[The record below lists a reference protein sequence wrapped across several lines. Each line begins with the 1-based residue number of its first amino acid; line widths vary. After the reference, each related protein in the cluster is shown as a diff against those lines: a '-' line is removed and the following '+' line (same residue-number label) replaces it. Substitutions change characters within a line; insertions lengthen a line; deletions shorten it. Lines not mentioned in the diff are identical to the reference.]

1 MASACIKSLKKVF
14 ETERCE
20 KKPLKTAC
28 LAVESGGTFKVT
40 WVSMTLMRHLIER
53 VLELTEAETS
63 SPAPTAPPPGE
74 GSEVELQALLESLQ
88 PRIRVYGVGGAGCN
102 AIGRLSEEG
111 LFENSYVTGYAINTD
126 AQALLMSPIE
136 EKVLIGRTARGRGA
150 GGDPTKGEAA
160 ALESELALR
169 RITND
174 TQLAII
180 TAGMGG
186 GSGTGAAGQIA
197 RLAKQ
202 QGAMT
207 IAVVTYPFQSEGA
220 LRKQNAE
227 WGLERLREHCDTILV
242 IPNERLL
249 EIEGVK
255 DLPISSAFRVGDEL
269 LVRSIT
275 GVAELLTIDGM
286 VNLDFEDL
294 RSVINF
300 GSGVAMIGLGAASG
314 PGRAEAATMEALH
327 SPLLDIDTSDARG
340 ALINVVGGANLTLGE
355 AERCAKIIKDQIS
368 PHAQIIWG
376 AAVKEELEEEI
387 RVMLVLTGVK
397 SEQIH
402 GASENRQLRALRNQ
416 QIEFV
421 N

>member
-1 MASACIKSLKKVF
+1 
-14 ETERCE
+14 
-20 KKPLKTAC
+20 
-28 LAVESGGTFKVT
+28 
-40 WVSMTLMRHLIER
+40 MRHLIDR
-53 VLELTEAETS
+53 VLELSEEEQVKITPS
-63 SPAPTAPPPGE
+63 DIPPGQGNE
-74 GSEVELQALLESLQ
+74 EELKALLESLQ
-88 PRIRVYGVGGAGCN
+88 PRIRVYGAGGAGCN
-102 AIGRLSEEG
+102 AVSRLTEEG
-111 LFENSYVTGYAINTD
+111 LFDSSYVTGYAINTD
-126 AQALLMSPIE
+126 AQALLMSPLE

-160 ALESELALR
+160 ALESEMVLR

-186 GSGTGAAGQIA
+186 GSGTGAAGHIA

-207 IAVVTYPFQSEGA
+207 IAVVTYPFKSEGS

-255 DLPISSAFRVGDEL
+255 DLPIASAFRVGDEL

-275 GVAELLTIDGM
+275 GVTELLTTDGM

-294 RSVINF
+294 KAVIKS
-300 GSGVAMIGLGAASG
+300 GSGVAMIGLGASSATN
-314 PGRAEAATMEALH
+314 RAEEATLEALH
-327 SPLLDIDTSDARG
+327 SPLLELDTSDARG
-340 ALINVVGGANLTLGE
+340 ALINVVGGPTLTLGE
-355 AERCAKIIKDQIS
+355 AERCAHIIQEKIS
-368 PHAQIIWG
+368 PHAKIIWG
-376 AAVKEELEEEI
+376 AAVDENLGDEI

-402 GASENRQLRALRNQ
+402 GSSENRQMRALRNKS
-416 QIEFV
+416 IEFV

>member
-1 MASACIKSLKKVF
+1 
-14 ETERCE
+14 
-20 KKPLKTAC
+20 
-28 LAVESGGTFKVT
+28 
-40 WVSMTLMRHLIER
+40 MRHLIDR
-53 VLELTEAETS
+53 VLELSEEEQVKITPS
-63 SPAPTAPPPGE
+63 DIPPGQ
-74 GSEVELQALLESLQ
+74 GSEEELKALLESLQ
-88 PRIRVYGVGGAGCN
+88 PRIRVYGAGGAGCN
-102 AIGRLSEEG
+102 AVSRLSEEG
-111 LFENSYVTGYAINTD
+111 LFDSSYVTGYAINTD
-126 AQALLMSPIE
+126 AQALLMSPLE

-160 ALESELALR
+160 ALESEMVLR

-186 GSGTGAAGQIA
+186 GSGTGAAGHIA

-207 IAVVTYPFQSEGA
+207 IAVVTYPFKSEGS

-255 DLPISSAFRVGDEL
+255 DLPIASAFRVGDEL

-275 GVAELLTIDGM
+275 GVTELLTTDGM

-294 RSVINF
+294 KAVIKS
-300 GSGVAMIGLGAASG
+300 GSGVAMIGLGASSATN
-314 PGRAEAATMEALH
+314 RAEEATLEALH
-327 SPLLDIDTSDARG
+327 SPLLELDTSDARG
-340 ALINVVGGANLTLGE
+340 ALINVVGGPTLTLGE
-355 AERCAKIIKDQIS
+355 AERCAHIIQEKIS
-368 PHAQIIWG
+368 PHAKIIWG
-376 AAVKEELEEEI
+376 AAVDDNLGDEI

-402 GASENRQLRALRNQ
+402 GSSENRQMRALRNKS
-416 QIEFV
+416 IEFV

>member
-1 MASACIKSLKKVF
+1 
-14 ETERCE
+14 
-20 KKPLKTAC
+20 
-28 LAVESGGTFKVT
+28 
-40 WVSMTLMRHLIER
+40 MRHLIER
-53 VLELTEAETS
+53 VLELSEDES
-63 SPAPTAPPPGE
+63 QVPAVEQAPHQ
-74 GSEVELQALLESLQ
+74 GSEEELRALLESLQ

-102 AIGRLSEEG
+102 AVNRLFNEN
-111 LFENSYVTGYAINTD
+111 LFDSSYVTGYAINTD
-126 AQALLMSPIE
+126 AQALLQSPIE

-160 ALESELALR
+160 ALESERVLR

-186 GSGTGAAGQIA
+186 GSGTGAAGHIA
-197 RLAKQ
+197 RLAKA

-207 IAVVTYPFQSEGA
+207 IAVVTYPFKSEGS

-255 DLPISSAFRVGDEL
+255 DLPIASAFRVGDEL

-275 GVAELLTIDGM
+275 GVTELLTTDGM

-294 RSVINF
+294 KAVIHS
-300 GSGVAMIGLGAASG
+300 GGGVAMIGLGAARG

-327 SPLLDIDTSDARG
+327 SPLLDLDMSDARG
-340 ALINVVGGANLTLGE
+340 ALINVVGGESLTLGE
-355 AERCAKIIKDQIS
+355 AERCSQLIGQQIS
-368 PHAQIIWG
+368 PNAKIIWG
-376 AAVKEELEEEI
+376 AAVDKKLGEDI
-387 RVMLVLTGVK
+387 RVMLVITGVK

-402 GASENRQLRALRNQ
+402 GSTENRQLRALRNR

>member
-1 MASACIKSLKKVF
+1 MKRYLQGHLR
-14 ETERCE
+14 EHTY
-20 KKPLKTAC
+20 
-28 LAVESGGTFKVT
+28 
-40 WVSMTLMRHLIER
+40 MRHLIER
-53 VLELTEAETS
+53 VLELSDDEQTKPSADLPPIGTGDEAE
-63 SPAPTAPPPGE
+63 
-74 GSEVELQALLESLQ
+74 LKALLESLQ

-102 AIGRLSEEG
+102 AINR
-111 LFENSYVTGYAINTD
+111 LFEENLFDSEYVTGYAINTD

-136 EKVLIGRTARGRGA
+136 NKVLIGRTARGRGA

-160 ALESELALR
+160 ALESEISLR
-169 RITND
+169 KITND

-186 GSGTGAAGQIA
+186 GSGTGAAGHIA
-197 RLAKQ
+197 RLAKK

-207 IAVVTYPFQSEGA
+207 IAVVTYPFKSEGS

-255 DLPISSAFRVGDEL
+255 NLPIASAFRVGDEL

-275 GVAELLTIDGM
+275 GVTELLTTDGM

-294 RSVINF
+294 RAVINS

-314 PGRAEAATMEALH
+314 ENRAEEATLEALN
-327 SPLLDIDTSDARG
+327 SPLLEIDTTDARG
-340 ALINVVGGANLTLGE
+340 ALINVVGGSSLTLGE
-355 AERCAKIIKDQIS
+355 AERCAQIIQEKVS
-368 PHAQIIWG
+368 PHAKIIWG
-376 AAVKEELEEEI
+376 AAVDESLGEDI

-397 SEQIH
+397 SDQIH
-402 GASENRQLRALRNQ
+402 GASENRQLRSLRNR

>member
-1 MASACIKSLKKVF
+1 MATPA
-14 ETERCE
+14 T
-20 KKPLKTAC
+20 
-28 LAVESGGTFKVT
+28 VT
-40 WVSMTLMRHLIER
+40 
-53 VLELTEAETS
+53 
-63 SPAPTAPPPGE
+63 PPMGE
-74 GSEVELQALLESLQ
+74 GSEIELKALLESLQ

-102 AIGRLSEEG
+102 AIGRLHSEG

-126 AQALLMSPIE
+126 AQALLMSPID

-255 DLPISSAFRVGDEL
+255 DLPITSAFRVGDEL

-300 GSGVAMIGLGAASG
+300 GSGVAMIGLGSASG

-327 SPLLDIDTSDARG
+327 SPLLDIDASDARG
-340 ALINVVGGANLTLGE
+340 ALINVVGGASLTLGE
-355 AERCAKIIKDQIS
+355 AEQCAKIIKDKIS

-376 AAVKEELEEEI
+376 AAVKEELEDEL

>member
-1 MASACIKSLKKVF
+1 MRHLQRRFANLAS
-14 ETERCE
+14 
-20 KKPLKTAC
+20 
-28 LAVESGGTFKVT
+28 
-40 WVSMTLMRHLIER
+40 MRHLIDR
-53 VLELTEAETS
+53 VLELSEEEQVRITPS
-63 SPAPTAPPPGE
+63 DIPPGQGNE
-74 GSEVELQALLESLQ
+74 EELKALLESLQ
-88 PRIRVYGVGGAGCN
+88 PRIRVYGAGGAGCN
-102 AIGRLSEEG
+102 AISRLAEEG
-111 LFENSYVTGYAINTD
+111 LFDSSYVTGYAINTD

-160 ALESELALR
+160 ALESEMVLR

-186 GSGTGAAGQIA
+186 GSGTGAAGHIA

-207 IAVVTYPFQSEGA
+207 IAVVTYPFKSEGS

-255 DLPISSAFRVGDEL
+255 DLPIASAFRVGDEL

-275 GVAELLTIDGM
+275 GVTELLTTDGM

-294 RSVINF
+294 KAVIKS
-300 GSGVAMIGLGAASG
+300 GSGVAMIGLGASSAAN
-314 PGRAEAATMEALH
+314 RAEDATLQALH
-327 SPLLDIDTSDARG
+327 SPLLDLDTSDARG
-340 ALINVVGGANLTLGE
+340 ALINVVGGPNLTLGE
-355 AERCAKIIKDQIS
+355 AEKCAQIIQDKIS
-368 PHAQIIWG
+368 PHAKIIWG
-376 AAVKEELEEEI
+376 AAVDEDLGDEI

-397 SEQIH
+397 SDQIH
-402 GASENRQLRALRNQ
+402 GSGENRQIRALRNKS
-416 QIEFV
+416 IEFV

>member
-1 MASACIKSLKKVF
+1 
-14 ETERCE
+14 
-20 KKPLKTAC
+20 
-28 LAVESGGTFKVT
+28 
-40 WVSMTLMRHLIER
+40 MRHLIDR
-53 VLELTEAETS
+53 VLELSDEEQS
-63 SPAPTAPPPGE
+63 KISPNELPPGQGNE
-74 GSEVELQALLESLQ
+74 EELRALLESLQ
-88 PRIRVYGVGGAGCN
+88 PRIRVYGAGGAGCN
-102 AIGRLSEEG
+102 AINRLHEEG

-160 ALESELALR
+160 ALESEMVLR

-186 GSGTGAAGQIA
+186 GSGTGAAGHIA

-207 IAVVTYPFQSEGA
+207 IAVVTYPFKSEGS

-255 DLPISSAFRVGDEL
+255 DLPIASAFRVGDEL

-275 GVAELLTIDGM
+275 GVTELLTTDGM

-294 RSVINF
+294 KAVIKS
-300 GSGVAMIGLGAASG
+300 GSGVAMIGLGASKSAN
-314 PGRAEAATMEALH
+314 RAEEATLEALH
-327 SPLLDIDTSDARG
+327 SPLLELDTSDARG
-340 ALINVVGGANLTLGE
+340 ALINVVGGTSLTLGE
-355 AERCAKIIKDQIS
+355 AEKCAQIIQEQVS
-368 PHAQIIWG
+368 PHAKIIWG
-376 AAVKEELEEEI
+376 AAVDESLGDEI

-402 GASENRQLRALRNQ
+402 GSSENRQLRALRNKS
-416 QIEFV
+416 IEFV

>member
-1 MASACIKSLKKVF
+1 MS
-14 ETERCE
+14 
-20 KKPLKTAC
+20 
-28 LAVESGGTFKVT
+28 
-40 WVSMTLMRHLIER
+40 VSKMLLMRHLIER
-53 VLELTEAETS
+53 VLELSDEEQRIV
-63 SPAPTAPPPGE
+63 PHEQAPDQ
-74 GSEVELQALLESLQ
+74 GSDEELQALLESLQ

-102 AIGRLSEEG
+102 AINRLFDEE
-111 LFENSYVTGYAINTD
+111 LFDSSYVTGYAINTD
-126 AQALLMSPIE
+126 AQALLQSPIE

-160 ALESELALR
+160 ALESEMVLR

-186 GSGTGAAGQIA
+186 GSGTGAAGHIA
-197 RLAKQ
+197 RLAKA

-207 IAVVTYPFQSEGA
+207 IAVVTYPFKSEGS

-255 DLPISSAFRVGDEL
+255 DLPIASAFRVGDEL

-275 GVAELLTIDGM
+275 GVTELLTTDGM

-294 RSVINF
+294 RAVINS
-300 GSGVAMIGLGAASG
+300 GGGVAMIGLGAARG

-327 SPLLDIDTSDARG
+327 SPLLELDMSDARG
-340 ALINVVGGANLTLGE
+340 ALINVVGGSSLTLGE
-355 AERCAKIIKDQIS
+355 AERCAQLIQEQIS
-368 PHAQIIWG
+368 SNAKIIWG
-376 AAVKEELEEEI
+376 AAVDESLGDDL

-397 SEQIH
+397 SAQIH
-402 GASENRQLRALRNQ
+402 GSSENRQIRALRNR

>member
-1 MASACIKSLKKVF
+1 
-14 ETERCE
+14 
-20 KKPLKTAC
+20 
-28 LAVESGGTFKVT
+28 
-40 WVSMTLMRHLIER
+40 MRHLIER
-53 VLELTEAETS
+53 VLELSDEEQS
-63 SPAPTAPPPGE
+63 KISPNELPPGQ
-74 GSEVELQALLESLQ
+74 GSEEELRALLESLQ
-88 PRIRVYGVGGAGCN
+88 PRIRVYGAGGAGCN
-102 AIGRLSEEG
+102 AINRLHEEG

-160 ALESELALR
+160 ALESEMVLR

-186 GSGTGAAGQIA
+186 GSGTGAAGHIA

-207 IAVVTYPFQSEGA
+207 IAVVTYPFKSEGS

-255 DLPISSAFRVGDEL
+255 DLPIASAFRVGDEL

-275 GVAELLTIDGM
+275 GVTELLTTDGM

-294 RSVINF
+294 KAVIKS
-300 GSGVAMIGLGAASG
+300 GSGVAMIGLGASKSAN
-314 PGRAEAATMEALH
+314 RAEEATLEALH
-327 SPLLDIDTSDARG
+327 SPLLELDTTDARG
-340 ALINVVGGANLTLGE
+340 ALINVVGGTSLTLGE
-355 AERCAKIIKDQIS
+355 AEKCAQIIQEQVS
-368 PHAQIIWG
+368 PHAKIIWG
-376 AAVKEELEEEI
+376 AAVDESLGDEI

-402 GASENRQLRALRNQ
+402 GSSENRQLRALRNKS
-416 QIEFV
+416 IEFV

>member
-1 MASACIKSLKKVF
+1 MRHLQRRFAN
-14 ETERCE
+14 
-20 KKPLKTAC
+20 
-28 LAVESGGTFKVT
+28 LAI
-40 WVSMTLMRHLIER
+40 MRHLIDR
-53 VLELTEAETS
+53 VLELSEEEQVRITPS
-63 SPAPTAPPPGE
+63 DIPPGQGNE
-74 GSEVELQALLESLQ
+74 EELKALLESLQ
-88 PRIRVYGVGGAGCN
+88 PRIRVYGAGGAGCN
-102 AIGRLSEEG
+102 AISRLAEEG
-111 LFENSYVTGYAINTD
+111 LFDSSYVTGYAINTD

-160 ALESELALR
+160 ALESEMVLR

-186 GSGTGAAGQIA
+186 GSGTGAAGHIA

-207 IAVVTYPFQSEGA
+207 IAVVTYPFKSEGS

-255 DLPISSAFRVGDEL
+255 DLPIASAFRVGDEL

-275 GVAELLTIDGM
+275 GVTELLTTDGM

-294 RSVINF
+294 KAVIKS
-300 GSGVAMIGLGAASG
+300 GSGVAMIGLGASSAAN
-314 PGRAEAATMEALH
+314 RAEDATLEALH
-327 SPLLDIDTSDARG
+327 SPLLDLDTSDARG
-340 ALINVVGGANLTLGE
+340 ALINVVGGPNLTLGE
-355 AERCAKIIKDQIS
+355 AEKCAQIIQDKIS
-368 PHAQIIWG
+368 PHAKIIWG
-376 AAVKEELEEEI
+376 AAVDEDLGDEI

-397 SEQIH
+397 SDQIH
-402 GASENRQLRALRNQ
+402 GSGENRQIRALRNKS
-416 QIEFV
+416 IEFV

>member
-1 MASACIKSLKKVF
+1 
-14 ETERCE
+14 
-20 KKPLKTAC
+20 
-28 LAVESGGTFKVT
+28 
-40 WVSMTLMRHLIER
+40 
-53 VLELTEAETS
+53 
-63 SPAPTAPPPGE
+63 
-74 GSEVELQALLESLQ
+74 
-88 PRIRVYGVGGAGCN
+88 
-102 AIGRLSEEG
+102 
-111 LFENSYVTGYAINTD
+111 
-126 AQALLMSPIE
+126 MSPIE
-136 EKVLIGRTARGRGA
+136 NKVLIGRTARGRGA

-160 ALESELALR
+160 ALESEISLR
-169 RITND
+169 KITND

-186 GSGTGAAGQIA
+186 GSGTGAAGHIA
-197 RLAKQ
+197 RLAKK

-207 IAVVTYPFQSEGA
+207 IAVVTYPFKSEGS

-255 DLPISSAFRVGDEL
+255 DLPIASAFRVGDEL

-275 GVAELLTIDGM
+275 GVTELLTTDGM

-294 RSVINF
+294 RAVINS

-314 PGRAEAATMEALH
+314 KNRAEEATLEALN
-327 SPLLDIDTSDARG
+327 SPLLEIDTTDARG
-340 ALINVVGGANLTLGE
+340 ALINVVGGNSLTLGE
-355 AERCAKIIKDQIS
+355 AERCAQIIQEQVS
-368 PHAQIIWG
+368 PHAKIIWG
-376 AAVKEELEEEI
+376 AAVDESLGEDI

-397 SEQIH
+397 SDQIH
-402 GASENRQLRALRNQ
+402 GASENRQLRALRNR

>member
-1 MASACIKSLKKVF
+1 
-14 ETERCE
+14 
-20 KKPLKTAC
+20 
-28 LAVESGGTFKVT
+28 
-40 WVSMTLMRHLIER
+40 MRHLIER
-53 VLELTEAETS
+53 VLELSDEDQAKPSAHNPPIGTGDEAE
-63 SPAPTAPPPGE
+63 
-74 GSEVELQALLESLQ
+74 LKALLESLQ

-102 AIGRLSEEG
+102 AISR
-111 LFENSYVTGYAINTD
+111 LFEEDLFDSDYVTGYAINTD
-126 AQALLMSPIE
+126 AQALLMSPIKN
-136 EKVLIGRTARGRGA
+136 KVLIGRTARGRGA

-160 ALESELALR
+160 ALESEISLR
-169 RITND
+169 KITND

-186 GSGTGAAGQIA
+186 GSGTGAAGHIA
-197 RLAKQ
+197 RLAKK

-207 IAVVTYPFQSEGA
+207 IAVVTYPFKSEGS

-255 DLPISSAFRVGDEL
+255 DLPIASAFRVGDEL

-275 GVAELLTIDGM
+275 GVTELLTTDGM

-294 RSVINF
+294 RAVINS

-314 PGRAEAATMEALH
+314 KNRAEEATLEALN
-327 SPLLDIDTSDARG
+327 SPLLEIDTTDARG
-340 ALINVVGGANLTLGE
+340 ALINVVGGNSLTLGE
-355 AERCAKIIKDQIS
+355 AERCAQIIQEQVS
-368 PHAQIIWG
+368 PHAKIIWG
-376 AAVKEELEEEI
+376 AAVDESLGEDI

-397 SEQIH
+397 SDQIH
-402 GASENRQLRALRNQ
+402 GASENRQLRALRNR

>member
-1 MASACIKSLKKVF
+1 
-14 ETERCE
+14 
-20 KKPLKTAC
+20 
-28 LAVESGGTFKVT
+28 
-40 WVSMTLMRHLIER
+40 MRHLIDR
-53 VLELTEAETS
+53 VLELSEEEQVRITPS
-63 SPAPTAPPPGE
+63 DIPPGQGNE
-74 GSEVELQALLESLQ
+74 EELKALLESLQ
-88 PRIRVYGVGGAGCN
+88 PRIRVYGAGGAGCN
-102 AIGRLSEEG
+102 AISRLAEEG
-111 LFENSYVTGYAINTD
+111 LFDSSYVTGYAINTD

-160 ALESELALR
+160 ALESEMVLR

-186 GSGTGAAGQIA
+186 GSGTGAAGHIA

-207 IAVVTYPFQSEGA
+207 IAVVTYPFKSEGS

-255 DLPISSAFRVGDEL
+255 DLPIASAFRVGDEL

-275 GVAELLTIDGM
+275 GVTELLTTDGM

-294 RSVINF
+294 KAVIKS
-300 GSGVAMIGLGAASG
+300 GSGVAMIGLGASSAAN
-314 PGRAEAATMEALH
+314 RAEDATLQALH
-327 SPLLDIDTSDARG
+327 SPLLDLDTSDARG
-340 ALINVVGGANLTLGE
+340 ALINVVGGPNLTLGE
-355 AERCAKIIKDQIS
+355 AEKCAQIIQDKIS
-368 PHAQIIWG
+368 PHAKIIWG
-376 AAVKEELEEEI
+376 AAVDEDLGDEI

-397 SEQIH
+397 SDQIH
-402 GASENRQLRALRNQ
+402 GSGENRQIRALRNKS
-416 QIEFV
+416 IEFV

>member
-1 MASACIKSLKKVF
+1 
-14 ETERCE
+14 
-20 KKPLKTAC
+20 
-28 LAVESGGTFKVT
+28 
-40 WVSMTLMRHLIER
+40 MTVDEAHIENTTVDGAANQHIQIGLNGFPTMRHLIER
-53 VLELTEAETS
+53 VLEQSDAELRER
-63 SPAPTAPPPGE
+63 PAAAEHAE
-74 GSEVELQALLESLQ
+74 GSDEELRALLESLQ

-102 AIGRLSEEG
+102 AVGRLFDEQ
-111 LFENSYVTGYAINTD
+111 LFESSYVTGYAINTD
-126 AQALLMSPIE
+126 AQALLQSPIE

-160 ALESELALR
+160 ALESEGVLR
-169 RITND
+169 RITDD

-186 GSGTGAAGQIA
+186 GSGTGAAGHLA
-197 RLAKQ
+197 RLAKA

-207 IAVVTYPFQSEGA
+207 IAVVTYPFKSEGS

-255 DLPISSAFRVGDEL
+255 DLPIASAFRVGDEL

-275 GVAELLTIDGM
+275 GLTELLTTDGM

-294 RSVINF
+294 RAVIHQ
-300 GSGVAMIGLGAASG
+300 GAGVAMIGLGAAKG
-314 PGRAEAATMEALH
+314 PGRADAATMEALH
-327 SPLLDIDTSDARG
+327 SPLLDLDISDARG
-340 ALINVVGGANLTLGE
+340 ALINVVGGNSMTLGE
-355 AERCAKIIKDQIS
+355 AERCAQLISDRVS
-368 PHAQIIWG
+368 PHARVIWG
-376 AAVKEELEEEI
+376 AAVDEDKYGDEL

-397 SEQIH
+397 SDQIH
-402 GASENRQLRALRNQ
+402 GASENRQLRALRHRH
-416 QIEFV
+416 IEFV

>member
-1 MASACIKSLKKVF
+1 
-14 ETERCE
+14 
-20 KKPLKTAC
+20 
-28 LAVESGGTFKVT
+28 
-40 WVSMTLMRHLIER
+40 MRHLIDR
-53 VLELTEAETS
+53 VLELSEEEQVKITPS
-63 SPAPTAPPPGE
+63 DIPPGQGNE
-74 GSEVELQALLESLQ
+74 EELKALLESLQ
-88 PRIRVYGVGGAGCN
+88 PRIRVYGAGGAGCN
-102 AIGRLSEEG
+102 AVNRLAEEG
-111 LFENSYVTGYAINTD
+111 LFDNSYVTGYAINTD
-126 AQALLMSPIE
+126 AQALLMSPLD

-160 ALESELALR
+160 ALESEMVLR

-186 GSGTGAAGQIA
+186 GSGTGAAGHIA

-207 IAVVTYPFQSEGA
+207 IAVVTYPFKSEGS

-255 DLPISSAFRVGDEL
+255 DLPIASAFRVGDEL

-275 GVAELLTIDGM
+275 GVTELLTTDGM

-294 RSVINF
+294 KAVIKS
-300 GSGVAMIGLGAASG
+300 GSGVAMIGLGASSANN
-314 PGRAEAATMEALH
+314 RAEEATLEALH
-327 SPLLDIDTSDARG
+327 SPLLELDTTDARG
-340 ALINVVGGANLTLGE
+340 ALINVVGGPSLTLGE
-355 AERCAKIIKDQIS
+355 AEKCAQIIQEKIS
-368 PHAQIIWG
+368 PHAKIIWG
-376 AAVKEELEEEI
+376 AAVDEDLGDEI

-402 GASENRQLRALRNQ
+402 GSSENRQIRALRNKS
-416 QIEFV
+416 IEFV

>member
-1 MASACIKSLKKVF
+1 
-14 ETERCE
+14 
-20 KKPLKTAC
+20 
-28 LAVESGGTFKVT
+28 
-40 WVSMTLMRHLIER
+40 MRHLIDR
-53 VLELTEAETS
+53 VLELSEEEQVRITPS
-63 SPAPTAPPPGE
+63 DIPPGQGNE
-74 GSEVELQALLESLQ
+74 EELKALLESLQ
-88 PRIRVYGVGGAGCN
+88 PRIRVYGAGGAGCN
-102 AIGRLSEEG
+102 AISRLAEEG
-111 LFENSYVTGYAINTD
+111 LFDSSYVTGYAINTD

-160 ALESELALR
+160 ALESEMVLR

-186 GSGTGAAGQIA
+186 GSGTGAAGHIA

-207 IAVVTYPFQSEGA
+207 IAVVTYPFKSEGS

-255 DLPISSAFRVGDEL
+255 DLPIASAFRVGDEL

-275 GVAELLTIDGM
+275 GVTELLTTDGM

-294 RSVINF
+294 KAVIKS
-300 GSGVAMIGLGAASG
+300 GSGVAMIGLGASSATN
-314 PGRAEAATMEALH
+314 RAEDATLEALH
-327 SPLLDIDTSDARG
+327 SPLLDLDTSDARG
-340 ALINVVGGANLTLGE
+340 ALINVVGGPNLTLGE
-355 AERCAKIIKDQIS
+355 AEKCAQIIQDKIS
-368 PHAQIIWG
+368 PHAKIIWG
-376 AAVKEELEEEI
+376 AAVDEDLGDEI

-397 SEQIH
+397 SDQIH
-402 GASENRQLRALRNQ
+402 GSGENRQIRALRNKS
-416 QIEFV
+416 IEFV